1 MNTKND
7 WKLLTLP
14 FTKELDE
21 ALQQQHYAAQFIAL
35 AGRYLIPQKADD
47 SNTNMEFIPERE
59 LMLGNA
65 LPDGLRVALHLTDLN
80 ISILDQDNNSKKQI
94 SLEGKTKQ
102 EVFDELK
109 QSLSELGVEVSG
121 FKNELH
127 YKIPPHPLEKGAVF
141 TIRNEGDFTENAN
154 YRRNA
159 KIVLNEIGEGFTQQ
173 EPIRVWPHH
182 FDTGAFYV
190 ISKNEKG
197 DASQTIGIGF
207 AIPDTMVNEPYYYLS
222 FWSEKPI
229 NDIDKLP
236 ALTAGHWMMPNWN
249 GAILKHSEIIR
260 NNSAS
265 GQHEMVKSFYLSG
278 IKMLMEGFSK

>member
-14 FTKELDE
+14 FTKELNE

-80 ISILDQDNNSKKQI
+80 ISILDQDNNSKKQV
-94 SLEGKTKQ
+94 SLKGKTKQ

-159 KIVLNEIGEGFTQQ
+159 KIVLNEIASEFKQQ